1 MTANPPVLVPGWTIG
16 KNRTLALMHN
26 NQWFRGVAVR
36 KTGDQFS
43 VYRVDLG
50 DVITV
55 PKNSLR
61 PLPAH
66 FCRWLNLCLSMIY
79 VVQSSFKTFVVFS
92 PIFKPT
98 HDCDNFLPSRQPPGC
113 LQCCLVGAEPKEGDV
128 WSLDSVQVELAIICN
143 SSSKHP
149 CSLCRCSRS
158 W

>member
-16 KNRTLALMHN
+16 KNQTLALLHN

-66 FCRWLNLCLSMIY
+66 FCRWLNLCLSIILF
-79 VVQSSFKTFVVFS
+79 FKADFGV
-92 PIFKPT
+92 
-98 HDCDNFLPSRQPPGC
+98 
-113 LQCCLVGAEPKEGDV
+113 
-128 WSLDSVQVELAIICN
+128 
-143 SSSKHP
+143 
-149 CSLCRCSRS
+149 
-158 W
+158 